1 MGKQLHCGVSR
12 TSHPCCLPKMRFP
25 SLREHISREKSVR
38 APLCVFISNLP
49 PVEDTWQ
56 TASAPSAL
64 IVASDGCP
72 GAKWAL
78 FSTDPSPPAPPR
90 GLQRFFK
97 WLKNRFWSSSVTM
110 LCNNSSVIICY
121 HYLICHIT
129 PSPDKK
135 NQFIA
140 QFKESSLFLSKC
152 FSTWIVEIHSHLRL
166 LMWGLLINNKN
177 WPMPWHVVSYPG
189 DSALTF
195 LSLCLSFSVFGYFS
209 CDGTNVWLEFLYVC
223 VFHSSVSHSLPPWV
237 IICISLAIL

>member
-12 TSHPCCLPKMRFP
+12 TSHPCCLLKMRFP

-38 APLCVFISNLP
+38 TPLCVFISNLP

-78 FSTDPSPPAPPR
+78 FSTDPSPSAPPR

-135 NQFIA
+135 KSVHCTVQGI
-140 QFKESSLFLSKC
+140 
-152 FSTWIVEIHSHLRL
+152 FSISIQVLKHL
-166 LMWGLLINNKN
+166 
-177 WPMPWHVVSYPG
+177 
-189 DSALTF
+189 DSWY
-195 LSLCLSFSVFGYFS
+195 SLSF
-209 CDGTNVWLEFLYVC
+209 E
-223 VFHSSVSHSLPPWV
+223 
-237 IICISLAIL
+237 IIDVRTSYK